1 MKRILYIII
10 CTCLFCSLFVYV
22 KYAFFDTAMK
32 STNYGMRAICDEKK
46 VSSLY
51 IGSSMFRQGINT
63 AKLDSASYLLA
74 YNGNQPA
81 LEYLQIKELID
92 KGSNIKRIVIDMYPY
107 SAASDLNVSDSRIF
121 MDGNI
126 KYTLDVFSLLKE
138 TKGYSYLMNIL
149 LQANNDAFV
158 TWPLTHRFINERYYR
173 GANTS
178 TNKGLT
184 NEQLNNMDAT
194 LGGLATLN
202 EIQKHGIISIIDF
215 CRRKN
220 IELLFIETP
229 KYIRIHNNDNYIAM
243 MKEYVHLLGSHNTKM
258 LLCNHTASSL
268 NIKDDCDI
276 DSYSFENEDGANFID
291 LIHMSYKGRNEF
303 SDFLNELLV
312 N

>member
-1 MKRILYIII
+1 MR
-10 CTCLFCSLFVYV
+10 S
-22 KYAFFDTAMK
+22 A
-32 STNYGMRAICDEKK
+32 NYGMRAICEEKEI
-46 VSSLY
+46 SSLY

-81 LEYLQIKELID
+81 LEFLQIKELID
-92 KGSNIKRIVIDMYPY
+92 NGANIKRIVIDMYPY
-107 SAASDLNVSDSRIF
+107 SAASELNVSDSRIF
-121 MDGNI
+121 MDGNMG
-126 KYTLDVFSLLKE
+126 YTFDVFSLLKE

-149 LQANNDAFV
+149 LQANNDGFV
-158 TWPLTHRFINERYYR
+158 TWPFTHSLINERYYR

-178 TNKGLT
+178 SNKGLT
-184 NEQLNNMDAT
+184 NEQLDNMDST

-202 EIQKHGIISIIDF
+202 EDQKYGIINIIDF
-215 CRRKN
+215 CRNKN

-243 MKEYVHLLGSHNTKM
+243 MKEYENLLDSHNVKM
-258 LLCNHTASSL
+258 LLCNHTVSSL
-268 NIKDDCDI
+268 NVSNNSNIAC
-276 DSYSFENEDGANFID
+276 YSFENDNGANFID

-303 SDFLNELLV
+303 SSLLNNLLV